1 MTAEE
6 SREDI
11 YQRFIDAY
19 QSLIEEAA
27 MFTIF
32 YGDEAIRSALADMR
46 DGIVP
51 EMPKL
56 EDFAGLPRD
65 NEEGEVGE

>member
-1 MTAEE
+1 MTDEE

-11 YQRFIDAY
+11 YQRFIDANQRFY
-19 QSLIEEAA
+19 EAA
-27 MFTIF
+27 VMFTIF
-32 YGDEAIRSALADMR
+32 FGDEAIRSALADMR

-56 EDFAGLPRD
+56 EGFAGLPRD